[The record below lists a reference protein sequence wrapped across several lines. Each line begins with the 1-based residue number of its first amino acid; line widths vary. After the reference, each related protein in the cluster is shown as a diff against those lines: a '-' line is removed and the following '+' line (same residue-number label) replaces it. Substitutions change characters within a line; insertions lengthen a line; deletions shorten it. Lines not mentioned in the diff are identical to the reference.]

1 MMIEQDRQKLT
12 PLLVVAAA
20 LINENGQLLVQ
31 RRPEGKSMAGLW
43 EFPGGKVESGERLT
57 DALSRELHEELAI
70 TALPNDF
77 AALTFASE
85 FLGEREL
92 LLLLYTC
99 RQWSGTPS
107 ALHASEIRWVTV
119 DELMALPMPPA
130 DAPFIGTL
138 RKFLSSTDG

>member
-1 MMIEQDRQKLT
+1 
-12 PLLVVAAA
+12 
-20 LINENGQLLVQ
+20 LINENGQMLVQ

-43 EFPGGKVESGERLT
+43 EFPGGKVEFGEGLT
-57 DALSRELHEELAI
+57 DAISRELHEELAI
-70 TALPNDF
+70 IALPNDF

-85 FLGEREL
+85 FIGEREL

-107 ALHASEIRWVTV
+107 ALHASEIRWVTA

-130 DAPFIGTL
+130 DAPFIRTL